1 MVNLQE
7 LELKLRVEKEIEN
20 EYKNLPHL
28 MNESLILKEEHLRKV
43 IKIIY
48 LFCQK
53 EPAYYF
59 GPFKY
64 GKCECSGIQFL

>member
-43 IKIIY
+43 INKSLSY
-48 LFCQK
+48 LHTTL
-53 EPAYYF
+53 A
-59 GPFKY
+59 
-64 GKCECSGIQFL
+64 IQIWKM